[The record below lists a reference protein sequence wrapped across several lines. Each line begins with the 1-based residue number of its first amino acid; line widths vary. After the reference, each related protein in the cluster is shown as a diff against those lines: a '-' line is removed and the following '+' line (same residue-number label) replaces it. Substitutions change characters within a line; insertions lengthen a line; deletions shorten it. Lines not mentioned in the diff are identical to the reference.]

1 MAILSDLLLLLQ
13 ELAIEQG
20 DLLPVGVREAPQR
33 RLVRLVQLRQEVT
46 LLKMEKRNVVENSF
60 ATSCSHFLLGSCC

>member
-46 LLKMEKRNVVENSF
+46 LLKKN
-60 ATSCSHFLLGSCC
+60 